1 MRKIFTLF
9 MATVVAVSMMAV
21 PQVKKAGK
29 KVNPASKEQFEAKTP
44 AQAKVMELA
53 KEAKVLRNFERPQ
66 DVKKLPASHAP
77 LKVAAA
83 QAADTIKWHFDGFSV
98 TPEWYEESGDWYM
111 ACSEGDRL
119 VKFDILNESY
129 VGTFTEEDL
138 DLDYSFILN
147 EYDEYVDFEKCVLT
161 ISETKKGQYL
171 TTVNLHAVIDGT
183 DGNVYV
189 VTCVHDFFTPKAEV
203 SYDLTGATLTFDE
216 DNDLVTLV
224 GKNAELDLALAY
236 VATWPTGR
244 YTQGDLVMEN
254 TKVVCKGVEQQLMNT
269 EMIVSSQMLDGS
281 LSYVADMSYYNQDT
295 VLNKVS
301 VTAPVAAATDTV
313 NIEIFN
319 LNVDDSWASIFGW
332 VYLTGASSEWDI
344 YAGVAGMQAE
354 EGEWAGEDE
363 VMLYVTDKATGVETE
378 AIYATAMMVSDDE
391 LGWMVL
397 LEGHCKDGKYYVV
410 EMKFE
415 VPEPTSTVTLSFPNS
430 AQAAFYP
437 DLGNDLYLA
446 NQDDE
451 YFVALDIY
459 GVPMG
464 GEFTYDDM
472 DTYYTQLVKF
482 GETKDD
488 MTEIQIAS
496 VEGKVYQIGDTTWM
510 VADVIGFDAVLYKVE
525 LWYVVPTP
533 KETVKLT
540 VDATFDNQLEA
551 DGYYTLSGVDE
562 TTGLLVAMSPI
573 TEEVAGTFVNDGV
586 FGRFGTGQY
595 DFYATQTYVAKY
607 LGEDEYGDP
616 EYDVYSVEK
625 GTMTVTLDA
634 EGKIVAT
641 VSVICSNAVQ
651 YEISMTS
658 TFDKPHLQYDAEY
671 GVEKAYT
678 AADIVTSE
686 FDADYGMG
694 IWQVEAADGS
704 DLCAL
709 YFFAEEADAD
719 IVIPAGVY
727 PIDDSMDY
735 GTVYAS
741 TGYDSNYGASPSL
754 YATYLADD
762 PEYLDELWFMV
773 SGTVTVEKVDGKMK
787 MTIDAINSYDQEVK
801 ITYDGTITG
810 VENINVNVEGIRKQI
825 VDGQL
830 VIIRDGKAYNAL
842 GAQVK

>member
-1 MRKIFTLF
+1 
-9 MATVVAVSMMAV
+9 MMAV

-53 KEAKVLRNFERPQ
+53 KDARVLRNFERPQ
-66 DVKKLPASHAP
+66 DVKKLPVSHAP

-83 QAADTIKWHFDGFSV
+83 QAADTVKWHFDGFSIA
-98 TPEWYEESGDWYM
+98 PEWYEEGGDWYM

-129 VGTFTEEDL
+129 IGTFTVEDL

-147 EYDEYVDFEKCVLT
+147 EYDEYVDFKKCVLT

-171 TTVNLHAVIDGT
+171 TIVNLHAVIDGT

-224 GKNAELDLALAY
+224 GKNADLDLALAY

-244 YTQGDLVMEN
+244 HTQGDLVMEN

-313 NIEIFN
+313 NIEILN
-319 LNVDDSWASIFGW
+319 LQVDDSWAAIMGW
-332 VYLTGASSEWDI
+332 VYLTGESSEWDI
-344 YAGVAGMQAE
+344 YAAVGGYQAE

-363 VMLYVTDKATGVETE
+363 VMLYVTDMSTGIETE
-378 AIYATAMMVSDDE
+378 AIYATAMMVNDDE
-391 LGWMVL
+391 TGWNVL
-397 LEGHCKDGKYYVV
+397 LEGQCTDGKYYVV

-415 VPEPTSTVTLSFPNS
+415 VPEPTKTVTLSFPNS
-430 AQAAFYP
+430 ATAAFYP

-446 NQDDE
+446 NENDE

-472 DTYYTQLVKF
+472 DTYYTQLVKW
-482 GETKDD
+482 GATKDD
-488 MTEIQIAS
+488 FTEIKIAA
-496 VEGKVYQIGDTTWM
+496 VDGKVYQTGDTTWM

-525 LWYVVPTP
+525 LWYIVPTP
-533 KETVKLT
+533 TETVELT
-540 VDATFDNQLEA
+540 IDATFDNQLEA
-551 DGYYTLSGVDE
+551 NGYYTLSGEDE

-586 FGRFGTGQY
+586 FGRFGAGQY

-634 EGKIVAT
+634 EGNIVAK

-651 YEISMTS
+651 YEMTMTS
-658 TFDKPHLQYDAEY
+658 KFDKPHLQYDADY

-678 AADIVTSE
+678 AADVVTAE

-694 IWQVEAADGS
+694 YWQVKAADGS
-704 DLCAL
+704 DVCAL
-709 YFFAEEADAD
+709 YFFAEEEDAD

-741 TGYDSNYGASPSL
+741 EGYDPNYGLSPSY
-754 YATYLADD
+754 YAHYLEDD
-762 PEYLDELWFMV
+762 YLSVPVWCMV

-787 MTIDAINSYDQEVK
+787 MTIDAINSYDQEIK
-801 ITYDGTITG
+801 ITYDGTTTG
-810 VENINVNVEGIRKQI
+810 VENINVNVEGLRKQI

-830 VIIRDGKAYNAL
+830 VIIRDGKAYNAQ

>member
-53 KEAKVLRNFERPQ
+53 KDARVLRNFERPQ
-66 DVKKLPASHAP
+66 DVKKLPVSHAP

-83 QAADTIKWHFDGFSV
+83 QAADTVKWHFDGFSIA
-98 TPEWYEESGDWYM
+98 PEWYEEGGDWYM

-129 VGTFTEEDL
+129 IGTFTVEDL

-147 EYDEYVDFEKCVLT
+147 EYDEYVDFKKCVLT

-171 TTVNLHAVIDGT
+171 TIVNLHAVIDGT

-224 GKNAELDLALAY
+224 GKNADLDLALAY

-244 YTQGDLVMEN
+244 HTQGDLVMEN

-313 NIEIFN
+313 NIEILN
-319 LNVDDSWASIFGW
+319 LQVDDSWAAIMGW
-332 VYLTGASSEWDI
+332 VYLTGESSEWDI
-344 YAGVAGMQAE
+344 YAAVGGYQAE

-363 VMLYVTDKATGVETE
+363 VMLYVTDMSTGIETE
-378 AIYATAMMVSDDE
+378 AIYATAMMVNDDE
-391 LGWMVL
+391 TGWNVL
-397 LEGHCKDGKYYVV
+397 LEGQCTDGKYYVV

-415 VPEPTSTVTLSFPNS
+415 VPEPTKTVTLSFPNS
-430 AQAAFYP
+430 ATAAFYP

-446 NQDDE
+446 NENDE

-472 DTYYTQLVKF
+472 DTYYTQLVKW
-482 GETKDD
+482 GATKDD
-488 MTEIQIAS
+488 FTEIKIAA
-496 VEGKVYQIGDTTWM
+496 VDGKVYQTGDTTWM

-525 LWYVVPTP
+525 LWYIVPTP
-533 KETVKLT
+533 TETVELT
-540 VDATFDNQLEA
+540 IDATFDNQLEA
-551 DGYYTLSGVDE
+551 NGYYTLSGEDE

-586 FGRFGTGQY
+586 FGRFGAGQY

-634 EGKIVAT
+634 EGNIVAK

-651 YEISMTS
+651 YEMTMTS
-658 TFDKPHLQYDAEY
+658 KFDKPHLQYDADY

-678 AADIVTSE
+678 AADVVTAE

-694 IWQVEAADGS
+694 YWQVKAADGS
-704 DLCAL
+704 DVCAL
-709 YFFAEEADAD
+709 YFFAEEEDAD

-741 TGYDSNYGASPSL
+741 EGYDPNYGLSPSY
-754 YATYLADD
+754 YAHYLEDD
-762 PEYLDELWFMV
+762 YLSVPVWCMV

-787 MTIDAINSYDQEVK
+787 MTIDAINSYDQEIK
-801 ITYDGTITG
+801 ITYDGTTTG
-810 VENINVNVEGIRKQI
+810 VENINVNVEGLRKQI

-830 VIIRDGKAYNAL
+830 VIIRDGKAYNAQ